1 MTRKEIT
8 QVEAEIAKYNSARQK
23 EAEEKFRKGPVPKMK
38 WMMGQILERLLGR
51 LALVKSGKA
60 PDELGSYTRDELAR
74 ILATKTCVE
83 HDCLSLNLS
92 AAVDAEPGTSL
103 EDVSY
108 FNTVSAWTPE
118 FGRWRQIVTALGEYL
133 HAAAVFAKS
142 ANASSTAA
150 RLFLRAWR
158 IALRIED
165 CAKSYGCATR
175 DQALSIVRLERVAA
189 DRLWV
194 DVQFAALPPFRKPKK
209 STSRK
214 AKGKN
219 AD

>member
-1 MTRKEIT
+1 MFSRIM
-8 QVEAEIAKYNSARQK
+8 ASA
-23 EAEEKFRKGPVPKMK
+23 
-38 WMMGQILERLLGR
+38 
-51 LALVKSGKA
+51 
-60 PDELGSYTRDELAR
+60 
-74 ILATKTCVE
+74 
-83 HDCLSLNLS
+83 S
-92 AAVDAEPGTSL
+92 ASRSAF
-103 EDVSY
+103 VS
-108 FNTVSAWTPE
+108 
-118 FGRWRQIVTALGEYL
+118 
-133 HAAAVFAKS
+133 
-142 ANASSTAA
+142 ASSTAA

-165 CAKSYGCATR
+165 YAKNYGCATR

-209 STSRK
+209 STSRN